1 MRFITLPAIRTVFTF
16 CEPIPMNNA
25 VGAVVI
31 SMFAQTANSKKAI
44 ESKKPTGWKSRTI
57 ALRAA
62 RLISQTADNK
72 IFAKSNKFAESNP
85 RTPIPSITAGLLS
98 PQSEPSCEP
107 ETTGSN
113 ADECQKLD
121 YNDNVIV
128 TPK

>member
-1 MRFITLPAIRTVFTF
+1 MRFITLPAIRTVSIF
-16 CEPIPMNNA
+16 CEPMPMNNA

-72 IFAKSNKFAESNP
+72 IFAKSNKFA
-85 RTPIPSITAGLLS
+85 
-98 PQSEPSCEP
+98 
-107 ETTGSN
+107 
-113 ADECQKLD
+113 
-121 YNDNVIV
+121 
-128 TPK
+128 

>member
-1 MRFITLPAIRTVFTF
+1 
-16 CEPIPMNNA
+16 MNNA
-25 VGAVVI
+25 VNAVVI
-31 SMFAQTANSKKAI
+31 SMFTQTANSKKAI

-72 IFAKSNKFAESNP
+72 IFSKSNKFAESNP
-85 RTPIPSITAGLLS
+85 RTPIPSITAELLS

-107 ETTGSN
+107 ETTGSS